1 MATARNNWKKQL
13 AYLQLNNSVPK
24 LIYILYIFGGLGNIG
39 KQFETLLKGNRE
51 LLRAPPCHL
60 IQCHSL
66 ESTTYTKKAM
76 CIKSVKKDRLKTV
89 TFVVMADL
97 SPKQHPCIFMHGH
110 K

>member
-51 LLRAPPCHL
+51 LLRAP
-60 IQCHSL
+60 
-66 ESTTYTKKAM
+66 T
-76 CIKSVKKDRLKTV
+76 
-89 TFVVMADL
+89 L
-97 SPKQHPCIFMHGH
+97 SPHPMSQFREHNLHKKGH
-110 K
+110 VHQECKEG